1 MAHNLATDGITN
13 ETAMFCVGNRE
24 AAWHHL
30 GQRTDGAVAWE
41 QAMKLAHLDWKV
53 VLKDMFSRDLEG
65 NVQKIEGYKAV
76 WRENGNSLQ
85 LGVVGDGYTPI
96 QNLQAFDFID
106 NLLEAQN
113 GAHYESAGAL
123 GNGERIWVMARVP
136 EADIQIAGTDD
147 KSLSYLLVATSH
159 DASLSYVAR
168 LTTVRVVCQNTLS
181 VALQEAGNMF
191 KVKHTKNAE
200 ARLLEA
206 KTTMQGFAKDAKDL
220 NDKLN
225 TLATRKMTR
234 DSMTDILNRIFPNG
248 KKEDKQN
255 TRRDN
260 ILADVLKLYEVNDN
274 DAFPQLRGTA
284 YNLLNAVTEWTDH
297 LRGVRQ
303 TDSRKD
309 MTDVQIRAENAMFGT
324 GDKLKT
330 EALEIILDATANN
343 PSTTVTTYAPSAPQS
358 GGLLD
363 EIVNSQA

>member
-1 MAHNLATDGITN
+1 MAHNLAIDGQTN

-30 GQRTDGAVAWE
+30 GQRTEGAVTWE
-41 QAMKLAHLDWKV
+41 SAMKLAHLDWKV

-65 NVQKIEGYKAV
+65 NVSKIEGFKSV
-76 WRENGNSLQ
+76 WRENGKSLQ

-96 QNLQAFDFID
+96 QNIQAFDFID

-113 GAHYESAGAL
+113 GSHYESAGAL

-159 DASLSYVAR
+159 DASLSYVAK

-181 VALQEAGNMF
+181 VALNQAGNVF
-191 KVKHTKNAE
+191 KVKHTKNAD
-200 ARLLEA
+200 ARLLTA
-206 KTTMQGFAKDAKDL
+206 KDAMQGFAKDAKDL

-225 TLATRKMTR
+225 TLATRKMTK
-234 DSMTDILNRIFPNG
+234 DSLTTIFDRLFPNT
-248 KKEDKQN
+248 KKDDKQN
-255 TRRDN
+255 IRREN
-260 ILADVLKLYEVNDN
+260 VLADVLKMYEINDR
-274 DAFPQLRGTA
+274 DMFPSIRGTA

-297 LRGVRQ
+297 IRGFRQ
-303 TDSRKD
+303 TESRKD
-309 MTDVQIRAENAMFGT
+309 MNEAQIRAENAMFGT

-330 EALEIILDATANN
+330 QALEVILEATASN
-343 PSTTVTTYAPSAPQS
+343 PASTVVTYVPKIPA

-363 EIVNSQA
+363 QIVNA